1 MTDAQRSAQPAPP
14 GTVTATPPRKALI
27 AAISGAF
34 LEWYDF
40 TLFGIAAGLIFPA
53 LFFPNSSPTT
63 AVIESF
69 GAFAAGFVMRPVG
82 AVVFGHFGDRIG
94 RRRMLLLTVTIIGG
108 GTFLIGLI
116 PSYDSIG
123 LAAPAL
129 LIILRLVQGFGLG
142 GEFGGGALIALENA
156 PVGRRG
162 LMGSVHQMG
171 TPLGLLVA
179 TGAFSLVQLLPP
191 PALNSWG
198 WRVPFLLSAL
208 FLLVAIYIRRALPE
222 TETFQAEAA
231 KAQRLPFTALFR
243 HHPKNILLA
252 IGIRM
257 ADAVTFNVIN
267 VFAISFATRQLGLGR
282 QVMLT
287 GFLIASAVEVAIIPL
302 IGALSDRIGRRPVY
316 SFGIVL
322 CGIMAFAYF
331 PALATGNTYLAWL
344 VIVVTLAVGTGCMFS
359 LQGAVF
365 AEMFSTHTRYTGIGV
380 AYQTSALIGGA
391 PTPAIATALAAAFGM
406 SYLPVSIYMASIC
419 AISLVCMLLA
429 KETFRDSLIQ
439 QPVTGLAPTLA
450 ADLGINSSQRTE

>member
-1 MTDAQRSAQPAPP
+1 
-14 GTVTATPPRKALI
+14 
-27 AAISGAF
+27 
-34 LEWYDF
+34 
-40 TLFGIAAGLIFPA
+40 
-53 LFFPNSSPTT
+53 
-63 AVIESF
+63 
-69 GAFAAGFVMRPVG
+69 
-82 AVVFGHFGDRIG
+82 
-94 RRRMLLLTVTIIGG
+94 
-108 GTFLIGLI
+108 
-116 PSYDSIG
+116 
-123 LAAPAL
+123 
-129 LIILRLVQGFGLG
+129 
-142 GEFGGGALIALENA
+142 
-156 PVGRRG
+156 
-162 LMGSVHQMG
+162 
-171 TPLGLLVA
+171 
-179 TGAFSLVQLLPP
+179 
-191 PALNSWG
+191 
-198 WRVPFLLSAL
+198 
-208 FLLVAIYIRRALPE
+208 
-222 TETFQAEAA
+222 
-231 KAQRLPFTALFR
+231 
-243 HHPKNILLA
+243 
-252 IGIRM
+252 M

-450 ADLGINSSQRTE
+450 ADLGIDS